1 MPTQTRDS
9 LSRCLKELHSDAVP
23 KDLAFLL
30 HHGQALR
37 PTSALGWLVRLAA
50 PGLHLV
56 RDQGFDCGPCRAAFY

>member
-37 PTSALGWLVRLAA
+37 PTSALGWLVRLA
-50 PGLHLV
+50 
-56 RDQGFDCGPCRAAFY
+56 